1 MDLSR
6 DLLFGLLACQEGLLE
21 STTLVDVIR
30 GWVGNKHASLCELI
44 LNRVSLSVERREQLF
59 ERVQEL
65 LIADFGNVAT
75 TTRRLINDSAINDL
89 RKLGDTDLNRCL
101 PEITSNDE
109 VPETVREIP
118 SIRRRKAR
126 YTLGGEIGKGGGGT
140 VFEARDAKMDR
151 TVAYKQLP
159 AKTAR
164 RDKNS
169 TRRFRREARLTG
181 RLDHPNIVPIYDLG
195 ARGAERLPFYTMK
208 RINGR
213 SFDKAISE
221 HHERK
226 KSGQDDPISLRV
238 LVRAFIQVCN
248 AVGFA
253 NSKGVVHRDLKPLNV
268 VVGSFGEVYVID
280 WGEARDLMSQQKPNV
295 IQQQYLREGHRS
307 GSLTTPFS
315 GTPRYMAPEQ
325 ADSKLEQIN
334 HLTDVYGLGSMLF
347 HILTGEPPH
356 RWLPG
361 EDRKQHLPDLLRR
374 IINDP
379 TPRVRDTD
387 PSIAES
393 LDDICAKAMAKQP
406 ATRFSSAGEL
416 AAAVQSWLD
425 EAPIL
430 HLRHNVELHENS
442 LESLTTEAK
451 PIKETAQVRLALAR
465 ARTKLGVAF
474 TALDRNIEAEDVFG
488 KAAAEYESLRLVEG
502 FAQRSLAELIQTY
515 QELRDIS
522 LRFGRSTE
530 ADKLDK
536 LAKAALD
543 QLYQLEPKNIEVEQA
558 YLTLSLSLSPE
569 QLQKQTE
576 ELEQKAVGGTVT
588 RELKKKVVESTRVPP
603 TSSVA
608 ETPAHIFG
616 FRLLQ
621 KVGIGGFG
629 EVWKAL
635 DTTVDRVVAIKK
647 QRAGRSHH
655 GFEDNLIAE
664 GRILAQLDH
673 PNILPLL
680 SCGRDHEGPFL
691 VLKYVEGQ
699 SLSDALRQAPLE
711 SRHAA
716 TLLMLVCRALQHAHE
731 KQILHGD
738 VKPDNILL
746 NGADQ
751 WPLLTDWLMGAVAA
765 NSHEKGHVV
774 GTPAYMS
781 PEAAIGGNSDGRSDV
796 FCAGITLF
804 ESLTGKRPWAW
815 EGDGRSS
822 IGEYI
827 RRRIEGEPFPD
838 TQALYQSVPQPLFA
852 ICAKAMRHK
861 PDERYQSAGEMADDL
876 DRWLKGKRIN
886 AQNESL
892 FDTVRRFA
900 QKTLRRR

>member
-1 MDLSR
+1 MFGAGVLFCNEVAEMDLSR
-6 DLLFGLLACQEGLLE
+6 DLLFGLLACQEGLLDC
-21 STTLVDVIR
+21 TTLVDVIR
-30 GWVGNKHASLCELI
+30 GWVGDKHASLCELI

-65 LIADFGNVAT
+65 LIADFGNLAA

-101 PEITSNDE
+101 PEITSNDDI
-109 VPETVREIP
+109 PETVRETP

-213 SFDKAISE
+213 SFDKAIVE

-295 IQQQYLREGHRS
+295 IQPQHHREGDRG

-379 TPRVRDTD
+379 TPRVRDIE
-387 PSIAES
+387 PSVAES
-393 LDDICAKAMAKQP
+393 LDEICAKAMAKLP
-406 ATRFSSAGEL
+406 AERFSSASEL

-430 HLRHNVELHENS
+430 QLRRNVELHENR
-442 LESLTTEAK
+442 LESLITEAK
-451 PIKETAQVRLALAR
+451 PLKETAQVRLALAR

-474 TALDRNIEAEDVFG
+474 TALDRHTEADDAFA
-488 KAAAEYESLRLVEG
+488 KAAAEYESLRSVEG

-515 QELRDIS
+515 QELRELS

-530 ADKLDK
+530 ADKFGEH
-536 LAKAALD
+536 AKAALD

-558 YLTLSLSLSPE
+558 YLTLSLSLSQE
-569 QLQKQTE
+569 QIQKQTE
-576 ELEQKAVGGTVT
+576 ELEQKAVEGSVTGMVKQMALEGTVT
-588 RELKKKVVESTRVPP
+588 P
-603 TSSVA
+603 TIPSFG
-608 ETPAHIFG
+608 ETPSHIFG

-621 KVGIGGFG
+621 KVGLGSFG

-635 DTTVDRVVAIKK
+635 DTTVNRVVAIKK
-647 QRAGRSHH
+647 LRAGRSQL

-691 VLKYVEGQ
+691 VLKFVEGQ
-699 SLSDALRQAPLE
+699 SLSDALQQGPLE
-711 SRHAA
+711 IRHAA
-716 TLLMLVCRALQHAHE
+716 TLIMLVCRALQHAHE
-731 KQILHGD
+731 KGILHGD
-738 VKPDNILL
+738 VKPHNILL
-746 NGADQ
+746 GGAER
-751 WPLLTDWLMGAVAA
+751 WPLLSDWLIGAIAA
-765 NSHEKGHVV
+765 NSHEKGHIF

-781 PEAAIGGNSDGRSDV
+781 PEAANGEKSVQRDSWGL
-796 FCAGITLF
+796 LF
-804 ESLTGKRPWAW
+804 E
-815 EGDGRSS
+815 
-822 IGEYI
+822 
-827 RRRIEGEPFPD
+827 
-838 TQALYQSVPQPLFA
+838 
-852 ICAKAMRHK
+852 
-861 PDERYQSAGEMADDL
+861 
-876 DRWLKGKRIN
+876 
-886 AQNESL
+886 
-892 FDTVRRFA
+892 
-900 QKTLRRR
+900 